1 MRKQNSCGDAN
12 ELVTNFFTTDI
23 DYMEDFHKK
32 KKKTKQRKKKN
43 HFGPA
48 FVFRFVWIQCNQNC
62 IITIL
67 TVLYSYICIAFA
79 WN

>member
-32 KKKTKQRKKKN
+32 KKKQSKEKKKIILVPLLFFAL
-43 HFGPA
+43 FGSSAIKIVSSQFWP
-48 FVFRFVWIQCNQNC
+48 F
-62 IITIL
+62 
-67 TVLYSYICIAFA
+67 CIATFV
-79 WN
+79 

>member
-32 KKKTKQRKKKN
+32 NKKQSKEKKKIILVPLLFFAL
-43 HFGPA
+43 FGSSA
-48 FVFRFVWIQCNQNC
+48 IKIVSSQF
-62 IITIL
+62 
-67 TVLYSYICIAFA
+67 
-79 WN
+79 